1 MYLAA
6 DFPHAAAPAVI
17 SAGNPAQSRAKLE
30 RLLAQL
36 PPVPQDKTLT
46 WCWGRVEQ
54 MVPSIDLLLDDLK
67 AWGDV
72 HEGACQRLAT
82 VCEEYVRALSR
93 RFGCSDVRSLRAIA
107 FCLYYFGESIKQ
119 TVGGGTRCPYP
130 ALHALWKLASASGH
144 EADMLSLPFDGTD
157 RMSSIDR
164 LYMRALVLAWGAG
177 VGLEPAQLQVFDGW
191 IWHWMTAIECSEQPP
206 RGPSL
211 RADPEAPFGL
221 STQPPGDALRH
232 VHLSRRELES
242 ALRILSGELGAG
254 RTVPPGECN
263 SADLDG
269 QRRTLAI
276 ILRALVASG
285 GA

>member
-1 MYLAA
+1 MYLTA
-6 DFPHAAAPAVI
+6 DFANTAAAAAI
-17 SAGNPAQSRAKLE
+17 FAANPAHLRAKLE

-36 PPVPQDKTLT
+36 PPVPQDKTLP
-46 WCWGRVEQ
+46 WCWGQVEQ
-54 MVPSIDLLLDDLK
+54 AVPSIDLLLDDLRPP
-67 AWGDV
+67 GDV
-72 HEGACQRLAT
+72 HRAACQRLAA

-93 RFGCSDVRSLRAIA
+93 RFGCSDVRSLRSMA
-107 FCLYYFGESIKQ
+107 FCLYYIGESIKH
-119 TVGGGTRCPYP
+119 TVGGGTRCPYA

-144 EADMLSLPFDGTD
+144 EADMLSLPFDGMD

-177 VGLEPAQLQVFDGW
+177 IGLEPAQLQIFDAW

-206 RGPSL
+206 RGPLL
-211 RADPEAPFGL
+211 RADPEAPSGL
-221 STQPPGDALRH
+221 STRPPDGALRH

-242 ALRILSGELGAG
+242 ALRVLSAELGAG
-254 RTVPPGECN
+254 RTVPPGEGQ
-263 SADLDG
+263 SAYLDAH
-269 QRRTLAI
+269 RRTLST